1 MIRRLTQ
8 ILSCFFLFLII
19 AYAILTYLAKPIEKH
34 PFFTSN
40 DFLVIAHRG
49 GRGLGP
55 ENTLT
60 LFKQT
65 VDMGVDVLEMDL
77 RLTKDGILVVLHDR
91 SVDRTTN
98 GKGPIENYTLKELKA
113 LDAAYN
119 WSPDDGTTF
128 PLRGR
133 GITVPTLTEVFET
146 FPNMRF
152 IFEIKNTE
160 SEAIVSLGRIIRKYK
175 KEHRVIVA
183 SFDSGALKQFRT
195 LAPAVATSATATE
208 AIPFYWLYRLRLD
221 SVYTPP
227 AQVLMIPQ
235 YYRKKEV
242 VTSRFIKTVHQRNI
256 RVHVWT
262 VNNASRMKHLLE
274 LGVDGIMTDYPDRL
288 IELLGRKN

>member
-1 MIRRLTQ
+1 MIRRLIQ
-8 ILSCFFLFLII
+8 ILSCFLLFLII
-19 AYAILTYLAKPIEKH
+19 AYAILSHLAKPIEKH
-34 PFFTSN
+34 PFFTSD

-55 ENTLT
+55 ENTLD

-65 VDMGVDVLEMDL
+65 VEMGVDVLEMDL
-77 RLTKDGILVVLHDR
+77 RRTKDGVLVVLHDR

-113 LDAAYN
+113 LDAAYY
-119 WSPDDGTTF
+119 WSPDDGTSF
-128 PLRGR
+128 PLRGQ

-146 FPNMRF
+146 FPDMRF
-152 IFEIKNTE
+152 ILEIKDTE
-160 SEAIVSLGRIIRKYK
+160 LDTIESLGRIIREYN

-183 SFDSGALKQFRT
+183 SFDSSALKHFRT
-195 LAPAVATSATATE
+195 IAPAVATSATAME
-208 AIPFYWLYRLRLD
+208 AFPFYWLYRLRLD
-221 SVYTPP
+221 SVYTPH
-227 AQVLMIPQ
+227 AQVLMLPL

-242 VTSRFIKTVHQRNI
+242 ITSRFLKTVHQKNI

-262 VNNASRMKHLLE
+262 VNRKSRMKHLLA

-288 IELLGRKN
+288 IELLGRKK